1 MAFAGMF
8 LGVVFIIIIAA
19 VFLAAIIMR
28 IIGIVLACKKKKVPA
43 TILIVISAIPTVV
56 AIIVMCVFRYSAT
69 HAKCET
75 YDGRQV
81 TVNMRDV
88 TAMKKYIEDN
98 DMEGLDTFL
107 SKHPEL
113 IYYQDNNHQTLL
125 EYGLRDHNVKIMEI
139 AVNHGMKFDAEPT
152 FRNLRQNC
160 SLEKFFDDEYMYFIP
175 AKRNEAPKT
184 KTGETTDD
192 VIKAAKFAVEHGA
205 ATSWKKNTGTYTFAN
220 IVEQW
225 VWEDRF
231 LSDKDKELLEYAKSV
246 S

>member
-139 AVNHGMKFDAEPT
+139 N
-152 FRNLRQNC
+152 
-160 SLEKFFDDEYMYFIP
+160 
-175 AKRNEAPKT
+175 
-184 KTGETTDD
+184 
-192 VIKAAKFAVEHGA
+192 
-205 ATSWKKNTGTYTFAN
+205 
-220 IVEQW
+220 
-225 VWEDRF
+225 
-231 LSDKDKELLEYAKSV
+231 
-246 S
+246 